1 MPKLS
6 EKAIGQEY
14 HKHSY
19 DIAVMLSKLKEKRD
33 RFEWLAEQTL
43 DNADPVFD
51 ADETLLKLGYLL
63 STTVI
68 YANEYCGTG
77 KEPENGKE

>member
-1 MPKLS
+1 MTKLS

-19 DIAVMLSKLKEKRD
+19 DLAVMFSKLKDKRD
-33 RFEWLAEQTL
+33 RFEWLMKETQ
-43 DNADPVFD
+43 DNGDPAFD
-51 ADETLLKLGYLL
+51 VDETLLKLGYLL

-68 YANEYCGTG
+68 YANEYCGTD
-77 KEPENGKE
+77 KESENGKE

>member
-1 MPKLS
+1 MPKMS

-19 DIAVMLSKLKEKRD
+19 DIALMLSKLKYKRA
-33 RFEWLAEQTL
+33 RFEWLSDQTQDDAGPQLDAEE
-43 DNADPVFD
+43 V
-51 ADETLLKLGYLL
+51 LLKLGYLL

-68 YANEYCGTG
+68 YANEYCGTD
-77 KEPENGKE
+77 KEAENEKG